1 MVLHSKGRLLAG
13 AFFIAAVWLCGV
25 SYGWTCA
32 GSENE
37 TNSGGSYPL
46 GCPMGGIG
54 GGNFNF
60 LPSGGYNRLYC
71 LEAADTGAMPTCAAF
86 GKRGATAASA
96 TLRNGSGGVTTTYT
110 AYWPTVTLQYA
121 GTGINDALSLKCFSP
136 IIAGDGVAS
145 GNENASLPIA
155 IFKFTFT
162 NSSTSYDTAGIMLG
176 NQSTSPV
183 SVGGKVVGMSSGATC
198 LMVDTT
204 SADPADVITCG
215 NANSGFSTTGQLGNS
230 GAGFL
235 AKRVVVGPNSTRTI
249 TFCVAW
255 TNITGGYYRNYFTSA
270 QTMATY
276 GRDNAASLEAKVDN
290 WHNKILNSNLPSWLT
305 DLAINCLHVYNSMT
319 SWTTATSNGISGT
332 YGMEES
338 MSSIGNFG
346 TNDQAYHAH
355 FALACF
361 APQAEW
367 SQVARM
373 TSSQLSSGLF
383 GHTYGS
389 TDNRSDCGQKF
400 MLETYKVYQWTGN
413 TTYLNLMYPFMKK
426 AVAGVI
432 SEDNNGDGLT
442 DDNAQTTY
450 DNPFSSGWTFPSKEY
465 DNELYLGALK
475 AAIKA
480 AVATGNTADTAAYNA
495 DFAKTSASFERANNA
510 TIANSGFW
518 NASIQSSSG
527 KTGYYTGSS
536 NIAPAA
542 STPSKGTSVW
552 DGSLMGQWAADVCGL
567 GPLHPESRIESCL
580 DVMNDA
586 CLDQHNPPV
595 YSMMMAYPNVN
606 NTGAAP
612 TSTYF
617 GSGGGYVQYSSY
629 GAGDFCA
636 AFGHNKPDYGMR
648 ALHSFWNTVFGVYKR
663 VYNVECKMTLT
674 GAASTDWGANR
685 YMNPPACF
693 AALFGIT
700 GFTIDVNAKAL
711 RIKPSL
717 PTSSQ
722 YALTGDS
729 LMAAPLMN
737 PISCG
742 TVDYKNFT
750 ASNYQRFFV
759 KFDSPMTFNAFYCGK
774 EGSTQKVAVAKSGTT
789 VSSTISVNS
798 ADTSEYTVSFGAGG
812 LSFDNTGVAIYI
824 GNYNGNSI
832 NSPSRAIKVKDF
844 LVNIQMERI
853 SYSLP
858 EEASVKICLVNS
870 QGSERTL
877 FHGRQAPGSHNVKH
891 DWKNEPAGM
900 YYVILT
906 AGDSKSIKR
915 LAHVQ

>member
-37 TNSGGSYPL
+37 TNSGGNYPL

-54 GGNFNF
+54 GGNFNL
-60 LPSGGYNRLYC
+60 LPGGDYNTLFC
-71 LEAADTGAMPTCAAF
+71 LEVADKGAMPTCAAF

-96 TLRNGSGGVTTTYT
+96 TLQNGSGGVTTTYT

-145 GNENASLPIA
+145 GNENASLPVA

-176 NQSTSPV
+176 NQSTSQV
-183 SVGGKVVGMSSGATC
+183 SVGGSVVGMSTGTSC
-198 LMVDTT
+198 LMVDTAK
-204 SADPADVITCG
+204 SDPADVITCG
-215 NANSGFSTTGQLGNS
+215 SANTGFSTSGQLGNS

-235 AKRVVVGPNSTRTI
+235 AKRVVVAPNSTRAI

-255 TNITGGYYRNYFTSA
+255 TNITAGYYRNYFTSA

-305 DLAINCLHVYNSMT
+305 DLAINCCHVYNSMT

-400 MLETYKVYQWTGN
+400 MLETYKIYQWTGTTANLN
-413 TTYLNLMYPFMKK
+413 TLYPAIKK
-426 AVAGVI
+426 GIAGVI
-432 SEDNNGDGLT
+432 TEDNNGDGLT
-442 DDNAQTTY
+442 DDNFQTTY
-450 DNPFSSGWTFPSKEY
+450 DNPFSSGWSFPSKEY
-465 DNELYLGALK
+465 DNELYLAALK
-475 AAIKA
+475 AAINA
-480 AVATGNTADTAAYNA
+480 AQATGNSGDVAAYNA
-495 DFAKTSASFERANNA
+495 DFTKTSAGFERDNNA

-518 NASIQSSSG
+518 NTSCASSSG

-536 NIAPAA
+536 NISPSA
-542 STPSKGTSVW
+542 STPSKGTCVW
-552 DGSLMGQWAADVCGL
+552 DAALMGQWCADVCGL
-567 GPLHPESRIESCL
+567 GPLHPESRIESTL
-580 DVMNDA
+580 DVINDA
-586 CLDQHNPPV
+586 CVDQHNPPC
-595 YSMMMAYPNVN
+595 YTMMMAYPNVN
-606 NTGAAP
+606 NTGATP

-617 GSGGGYVQYSSY
+617 SGPYVSYASY
-629 GAGDFCA
+629 GPGELIG
-636 AFGHNKPDYGMR
+636 AFYHNKPDLAMR
-648 ALHSFWNTVFGVYKR
+648 AVHSFWNQTMGKFLRVF
-663 VYNVECKMTLT
+663 NVPCKMTLS
-674 GAASTDWGANR
+674 GAASTDWGADR
-685 YMNPPACF
+685 YMNPPAVF
-693 AALFGIT
+693 AALYGIS
-700 GFTIDVNAKAL
+700 GFSIDVNAKIL

-717 PTSSQ
+717 PTSTQ
-722 YALTGDS
+722 YKLVGDS
-729 LMAAPLMN
+729 LKAAPLIN

-742 TVDYKNFT
+742 TVDYRNF
-750 ASNYQRFFV
+750 ASSNYQRFFV
-759 KFDSPMTFNAFYCGK
+759 KFDNPMTFNTFYCGK
-774 EGSTQKVAVAKSGTT
+774 EGSTLKVAVTKSGTT
-789 VSSTISVNS
+789 VSPTIAVNT
-798 ADTSEYTVSFGAGG
+798 ADTSEYMVSFGGSG
-812 LSFDNTGVAIYI
+812 LSFDNTGVSIYI
-824 GNYNGNSI
+824 GNYNGSSVNA
-832 NSPSRAIKVKDF
+832 PARAIKVQDF
-844 LVNIQMERI
+844 LVNMKLGKI

-858 EEASVKICLVNS
+858 EGSSVKICLVNS

-877 FHGRQAPGSHNVKH
+877 FHGQQAAGNHTLGHN
-891 DWKNEPAGM
+891 WKNEPLGV
-900 YYVILT
+900 YYVTLT
-906 AGDSKSIKR
+906 AGDSKTVKR
-915 LAHVQ
+915 LVRVQ